1 VLIAQ
6 RRRRQV
12 LAHMR
17 GAEEYLLKHRL
28 PQHRAGKGSANKPK
42 L

>member
-1 VLIAQ
+1 VLIGQ

-12 LAHMR
+12 LAHIR

-28 PQHRAGKGSANKPK
+28 PLPGAIGAPTKRQRS
-42 L
+42 